1 MRSAMPAMCVRPVH
15 RSVLSSGP
23 SFAGTHRCAQ
33 HLVCEILQV
42 RCQDVRGITAGRGW
56 PLVSGWPGIIC
67 SLLPP
72 GPTGQVHLAA
82 EVFIC
87 FMMEV
92 RPCLS
97 RLRRSFEEAL
107 LDSTRLDSRIR
118 FIGRLVTDREV
129 SSSVATRW
137 GAGSGWVDSPKESQP
152 KQTLGLLGWRSKMGR
167 HGVHQIV
174 HDIF

>member
-107 LDSTRLDSRIR
+107 LDSTRLDS
-118 FIGRLVTDREV
+118 TRE
-129 SSSVATRW
+129 SDSSVDWSLTVKCPPPWRRVGGREA
-137 GAGSGWVDSPKESQP
+137 AGWTAQ
-152 KQTLGLLGWRSKMGR
+152 RSHSRNKR
-167 HGVHQIV
+167 
-174 HDIF
+174 